1 MDTARRGEAKGKC
14 ACEQRA
20 RLTAEMRS
28 RYNKAR
34 AYLLPCMPSQHAPR
48 IGRGVM
54 QRGDWLVGVREARFD
69 TFRHAACTVKLG
81 RNAESLKRMCGVYM
95 CGGTLRS
102 MAIAFKVR
110 SKHQPRTPDR
120 FIAVRRGLPSPRLI
134 E

>member
-95 CGGTLRS
+95 CAEVLSDPWRS
-102 MAIAFKVR
+102 R
-110 SKHQPRTPDR
+110 SKYVQSISRVPQ
-120 FIAVRRGLPSPRLI
+120 IASSLYGVASQAHA
-134 E
+134 